1 MINDTS
7 NYMYQYS
14 NKLEHGHRYR
24 QFLQLSGIAN
34 YIKFALLMIC
44 INISELLQ
52 CNFVR
57 FPSKEQNTEGY

>member
-1 MINDTS
+1 MVI
-7 NYMYQYS
+7 
-14 NKLEHGHRYR
+14 HRYR